1 VYQCRRSIEKLVTQK
16 LIYFLFFEHTTAG
29 DYAMEAATISE
40 DAVENGDVCADSS
53 VIISSAVKWSA
64 AAGLIPVPYVDLVA
78 LGAVQFKMVR
88 DLASLYS
95 IKSDEKLI
103 RSLVATTLGSLAPT
117 VVSTSL
123 VGSSLKL
130 IPGYGTLLGSA
141 SVSGFS
147 AAATYAIGKV
157 FVRHFENGGTL
168 KNFSAESIEDE
179 LKEEF
184 SDASEKAGLKKNQST
199 PK

>member
-1 VYQCRRSIEKLVTQK
+1 M
-16 LIYFLFFEHTTAG
+16 
-29 DYAMEAATISE
+29 DAATISE
-40 DAVENGDVCADSS
+40 DTVERADVSADSS
-53 VIISSAVKWSA
+53 AIIANAVKWSA
-64 AAGLIPVPYVDLVA
+64 AAGLIPVPYADLVA
-78 LGAVQFKMVR
+78 LSAVQFKMVR

-95 IKSDEKLI
+95 IKPDEKMI
-103 RSLVATTLGSLAPT
+103 RSLVATVLGSLAPT
-117 VVSTSL
+117 VVSTNL

-130 IPGYGTLLGSA
+130 IPGYGTVLGSA
-141 SVSGFS
+141 SVSAFS

-184 SDASEKAGLKKNQST
+184 ADASESAELKKNQST
-199 PK
+199 SK